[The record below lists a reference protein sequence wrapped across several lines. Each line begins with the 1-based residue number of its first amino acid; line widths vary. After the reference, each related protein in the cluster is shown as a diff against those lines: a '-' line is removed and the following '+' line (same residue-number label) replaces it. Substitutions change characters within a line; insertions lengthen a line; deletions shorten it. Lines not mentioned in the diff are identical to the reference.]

1 MFGGE
6 KMLFE
11 KSLKGRYW
19 VRTTNGYVIA
29 TTDSREKA
37 KEIVQAFFIITGRRA
52 YIYDTY

>member
-1 MFGGE
+1 
-6 KMLFE
+6 MLFE

-19 VRTTNGYVIA
+19 VRTTGGYVIA

-52 YIYDTY
+52 YVYDTF